1 MIIISKNNAWY
12 LVCKKLTNKYKG
24 IAPAVPK
31 VPGIPGKRPAPNQMD
46 NIKATLSKRR
56 ALLNTFNRFKVSV

>member
-1 MIIISKNNAWY
+1 MIIISKNTAWY

-31 VPGIPGKRPAPNQMD
+31 VPGIPGKRPAPNQID
-46 NIKATLSKRR
+46 NIKATLSKKR
-56 ALLNTFNRFKVSV
+56 ALLIAFNMFKISD